1 MRLNDIARADDNRA
15 LDYVLELADVAWPA
29 VPFKRSDRVRPQT
42 QILPTLTF
50 GVAGGEKVREDGEVP
65 APLPPRRT
73 QRPPPLPLGVAADEK
88 LREDGNIPVPLT
100 QRRKLEPCNVE
111 SIEEIGA
118 EAILSYCRL
127 QGRVCPGNDAGVK
140 SAFFGPAE
148 PAEPPV
154 FYDP

>member
-1 MRLNDIARADDNRA
+1 MRLNGIARADDNRA
-15 LDYVLELADVAWPA
+15 LDYVLELADIAWPA
-29 VPFKRSDRVRPQT
+29 VPFKRSDRVGPQT

-50 GVAGGEKVREDGEVP
+50 GVAADEKVREDG
-65 APLPPRRT
+65 
-73 QRPPPLPLGVAADEK
+73 
-88 LREDGNIPVPLT
+88 NIPFPLT

-127 QGRVCPGNDAGVK
+127 QGRVCPRNDAGVK

-148 PAEPPV
+148 PAEASV
-154 FYDP
+154 FNDP